1 MKVALVTGGARGIGA
16 QLSRRLAADG
26 FAVAV
31 NYAAS
36 EEAATA
42 LVAEITDA
50 GGTACA
56 LRADVGDADE
66 AAGLVARAADTL
78 GPPTAL
84 VHNAGINLSG
94 SVRGQS
100 PRDWDRVLA
109 VNLSAAFYLA
119 HAALPAMY
127 EQGWGRLVFFT
138 SPAAE
143 RHPMPTTAAYAAA
156 KAGLQGMTRALAKE
170 TARRGIT
177 VNSVL
182 PGYVLTDMVE
192 AEGSDAVAEMD
203 RRWPR
208 IPPTALAST
217 VSFLLSDEAEY
228 VSGEEIG
235 VWRGGPV

>member
-16 QLSRRLAADG
+16 ALSRRLAADG

-31 NYAAS
+31 NYAGS
-36 EEAATA
+36 EQAATA
-42 LVAEITDA
+42 LVAEIAAA

-56 LRADVGDADE
+56 LQADVGDAE
-66 AAGLVARAADTL
+66 AAAGLVARATEALD
-78 GPPTAL
+78 PPTAL
-84 VHNAGINLSG
+84 VHNAGVALSG
-94 SVRGQS
+94 SVRAQS

-127 EQGWGRLVFFT
+127 ERGWGRIVFFT

-143 RHPMPTTAAYAAA
+143 RHPMPVTAAYAAA
-156 KAGLQGMTRALAKE
+156 KAGLQGMTRAMAKE
-170 TARRGIT
+170 VARRGIT

-182 PGYVLTDMVE
+182 PGYVLTDMVA
-192 AEGSDAVAEMD
+192 AEGPEAVAEMD

-208 IPPTALAST
+208 IPPAAVAST
-217 VSFLLSDEAEY
+217 VSYLLSDEAEY